1 MKYLRR
7 SLYCMHMKKL
17 INTSSPANQVV
28 AKSAQPSTATQHD
41 TADSSQASVNR
52 YLAAYVMGVAN
63 RLANGASNY
72 YRTHFNLGMSEWR
85 TMMAVGT
92 REESIVREV
101 AEMADLDLAAASK
114 SVRLLAQRGLVSI
127 EQTTRRGRAA
137 IVRMTPLGEET
148 YVQLRAA
155 ALLRQ
160 ERLVSAFTP
169 KEIDTLW
176 DLLRRL
182 EQQVPHMNAE

>member
-1 MKYLRR
+1 
-7 SLYCMHMKKL
+7 
-17 INTSSPANQVV
+17 
-28 AKSAQPSTATQHD
+28 
-41 TADSSQASVNR
+41 
-52 YLAAYVMGVAN
+52 MGVAN

-72 YRTHFNLGMSEWR
+72 HRTHFNLGMSEWR
-85 TMMAVGT
+85 TMMTVGT

-148 YVQLRAA
+148 YVQLRDA

-160 ERLVSAFTP
+160 ARLVSAFTP

-182 EQQVPHMNAE
+182 ERQDPHMNAE